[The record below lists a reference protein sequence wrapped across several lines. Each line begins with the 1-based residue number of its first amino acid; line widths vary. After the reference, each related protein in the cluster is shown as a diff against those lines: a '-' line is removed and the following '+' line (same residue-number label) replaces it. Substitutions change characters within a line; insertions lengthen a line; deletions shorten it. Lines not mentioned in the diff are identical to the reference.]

1 MRLALS
7 TFALAGLLS
16 LSAAP
21 AFAGA
26 NETTFLNKFAGQWTG
41 GGQVTGEHAGALDCK
56 LTIRAV
62 KASLSFR
69 GSCNMEGMAVQ
80 SFSGILSYDDAS
92 KHYVATSPSND
103 DVAVG
108 TKKGN
113 SLVFVT
119 KLKNMAGSGNS
130 TMTLTSSRIAID
142 FVLAESQS
150 GKTSKS
156 HLVFTK

>member
-1 MRLALS
+1 MRRFLPA
-7 TFALAGLLS
+7 FALAGLLS

-21 AFAGA
+21 AFAGSS
-26 NETTFLNKFAGQWTG
+26 ETAFLSKFAGQWSG

-56 LTIRAV
+56 LTIRTV

-69 GSCNMEGMAVQ
+69 GSCNLEGMSVQ
-80 SFSGILSYDDAS
+80 SFSGILSYDDAGNRF
-92 KHYVATSPSND
+92 VATSPNND
-103 DVAVG
+103 DIAVG
-108 TKKGN
+108 SKKGN
-113 SLVFVT
+113 ALVFVT

-130 TMTLTSSRIAID
+130 TMALTSSRISID
-142 FVLAESQS
+142 FNLASQS